1 MKFNTTIHITIG
13 HFSKLM
19 LIIGMFL
26 LSAQSKTWAQ
36 TKVYADN
43 ATEVSTDERVV
54 SLTGCGFAGAF
65 PCNGPTVVN
74 STNAEGNTT
83 DFSSLYAY
91 GGLVA
96 GAGSYEAI
104 IELDFPTT
112 VSADTWS
119 YVRID
124 TNTGLL
130 DGLLGGSLGGLV
142 TGLLDATLL
151 GNQEIVIDARLN
163 NSSVLSRSSEA
174 GFDTNTVRLVEDAS
188 GFTYIAIRPSST
200 YNNIRITHK
209 KSALVDLGGEK
220 ELKVYSAFYFDSI
233 GGECGRPFATSFD
246 GDGGIGISLLDV
258 QNQNLNNAIDTDLNT
273 YSSLQSGSIV
283 DLSVASSLQ
292 QNFYFSSPGSDDNTL
307 NIKIALGS
315 SGLASVDLISG
326 IQVLLYD
333 EDDALIYTRSLQSG
347 LLNDAAALGLLDNG
361 DPITV
366 TFAPGI
372 AFSRAVVK
380 LNSLLG
386 VDVIGDGI
394 KIYDVQRY
402 DEDVTGC
409 DNPLIA
415 ALPTATTGPLETPS
429 CAATLLDFENVD
441 FPSYAVDGNNES
453 YAVLNADAGNLL
465 TNSAS
470 AGYVKMDLG
479 SVAADQITYVRI
491 GYDEDVLDRLLGG
504 TLGQLVGDLANDLLL
519 GNQYIQV
526 QAYDAGGTEILD
538 LNSGDFF
545 GGVNGN
551 ATGNVTVVED
561 NIGRPY
567 LAIKP
572 SVAYSS
578 IQITNHVTAVL
589 PTGKESALH
598 VYNACFE
605 TGIDPCFAANFTSYT
620 GSGVSLSLAELS
632 AAGVTNPYRAINE
645 NSSDYSEINLGV
657 AGVAATVYQSV
668 YFSQPSQAGDHVKVR
683 MSLEPTSLLSLDI
696 LGTYKIK
703 FYNGI
708 TQVGPDY
715 NLQSGLI
722 NNIDLLGLFV
732 AGGSVTLDFESPGIF
747 DRIDVGLES
756 LVSVGTTAPP
766 MRLHEVS
773 RYGDACPIV
782 ITPSPFEESLCLSK
796 IVDSQNAN
804 ELQNLTDEDFDS
816 YATLNSGAGFLFGSN
831 QFEGFVEMGYDI
843 AVDAGVTSYVR
854 IDFDT
859 TILDGLL
866 SGSLGNVVSG
876 LLDGLVL
883 GDHYFQVDVKN
894 NTYDGN
900 GDVTSSTTIASA
912 SSNQASVGGNDMI
925 RVVQDAVG
933 RYYIAV
939 TPNQAYNA
947 IRITDITN
955 SALGLLIEPNSMNVY
970 GMCTEISEDR
980 CLDAFATSYEYSGL
994 NLSVNDVSG
1003 AGVTNPSYA
1012 IDDNTQH
1019 YSEISNGTL
1028 AVGTSTKQWIFFNTV
1043 SNSTDIAVI
1052 NFKTGGGVIDLD
1064 VLGGLQIKA
1073 YLGNTE
1079 VAMFDFGDGII
1090 NGLNVINLLN
1100 NGNTVSLNFRP
1111 GVDFDRISVGIETLV
1126 GVSVFPPV
1134 HLYGVNKLCNS
1145 SFLITNPMI
1154 YQKVD

>member
-1 MKFNTTIHITIG
+1 MKFNNTIYNNLG
-13 HFSKLM
+13 QFAKLM
-19 LIIGMFL
+19 LFMGVL
-26 LSAQSKTWAQ
+26 LLTSQHQTWAQ
-36 TKVYADN
+36 TKVLVDN
-43 ATEVSTDERVV
+43 VSAISPNDKVGG
-54 SLTGCGFAGAF
+54 LFG
-65 PCNGPTVVN
+65 PYNMPTVIDPN
-74 STNAEGNTT
+74 NTLV
-83 DFSSLYAY
+83 DDDNYARLLASP
-91 GGLVA
+91 GLVA
-96 GAGSYEAI
+96 GIASYDGF
-104 IELDFPTT
+104 IELEFPAT
-112 VSADTWS
+112 VPANTWS
-119 YVRID
+119 YVRMEGD
-124 TNTGLL
+124 ASLF
-130 DGLLGGSLGGLV
+130 DALLGGSLGNLV
-142 TGLLDATLL
+142 GGLLGVVLT
-151 GNQEIVIDARLN
+151 GEQVITIDARMG
-163 NSSVLSRSSEA
+163 STSVLSRSS
-174 GFDTNTVRLVEDAS
+174 TS
-188 GFTYIAIRPSST
+188 GFTEDDVRFIQDALGNNYLAIRPNQA
-200 YNNIRITHK
+200 YDRLRINNDIG
-209 KSALVDLGGEK
+209 SLVGVGNEV
-220 ELKVYSAFYFDSI
+220 ELDVYSAFYFDSV

-292 QNFYFSSPGSDDNTL
+292 QSFYFSSPGSDDNTL

-347 LLNDAAALGLLDNG
+347 LLNDASALGLLDNG

-415 ALPTATTGPLETPS
+415 ALPTATTGPLEMPS
-429 CAATLLDFENVD
+429 CAASLLDFENVD
-441 FPSYAVDGNNES
+441 FPGYAVDGNNES

-465 TNSAS
+465 TSGPS
-470 AGYVKMDLG
+470 SGFVKMDLG
-479 SVAADQITYVRI
+479 SVNAGQITYVRI
-491 GYDEDVLDRLLGG
+491 GYDDDVLDRLLGG
-504 TLGQLVGDLANDLLL
+504 TLGQLVGNLANDLLL

-526 QAYDAGGTEILD
+526 QAYDAGNTEILN
-538 LNSGDFF
+538 LTSQDFF
-545 GGVNGN
+545 GGANGN
-551 ATGNVTVVED
+551 ASGNVTLVED

-572 SVAYSS
+572 SAAYSS

-589 PTGKESALH
+589 PTGKQSALH

-605 TGIDPCFAANFTSYT
+605 TGTEPCFSANFTSYT
-620 GSGVSLSLAELS
+620 GSGISLSLAELS
-632 AAGVTNPYRAINE
+632 TAGVTNPYRAINE

-657 AGVAATVYQSV
+657 AGVAASVYQSV
-668 YFSQPSQAGDHVKVR
+668 YFSQPSQTGDHVKIR
-683 MSLEPTSLLSLDI
+683 LSLEPSALLSLDL

-703 FYNGI
+703 FYNGS

-722 NNIDLLGLFV
+722 NNIDLLGLFGS
-732 AGGSVTLDFESPGIF
+732 GGSVTLDFESPGIF
-747 DRIDVGLES
+747 DRVDVGVES
-756 LVSVGTTAPP
+756 LVAVGTTAPP
-766 MRLHEVS
+766 MRLYEVS

-782 ITPSPFEESLCLSK
+782 ITPSPFEDSLCLSK
-796 IVDSQNAN
+796 IVDSENAD

-816 YATLNSGAGFLFGSN
+816 YATLNSGAGFLLGSN
-831 QFEGFVEMGYDI
+831 QFQGFVEMGYDQDV
-843 AVDAGVTSYVR
+843 AAGVTTYVR

-859 TILDGLL
+859 SILEGLI
-866 SGSLGNVVSG
+866 SGSLGNLVSG
-876 LLDGLVL
+876 VLNGLVL

-894 NTYDGN
+894 NTYDVST

-912 SSNQASVGGNDMI
+912 SSNAASVGGNNMI
-925 RVVQDAVG
+925 RVVQDAAG

-939 TPNQAYNA
+939 TPDQAYNA
-947 IRITDITN
+947 IRITDVTN
-955 SALGLLIEPNSMNVY
+955 SALGLLAQPNTMNVY

-1043 SNSTDIAVI
+1043 SNSSDIAVI
-1052 NFKTGGGVIDLD
+1052 KFKTGGGGVDVD

-1079 VAMFDFGDGII
+1079 VAVFDFGDGII

-1100 NGNTVSLNFRP
+1100 NGDTVSLNFRP
-1111 GVDFDRISVGIETLV
+1111 GVNFDRISVGVETLV
-1126 GVSVFPPV
+1126 GVAVFPPV
-1134 HLYGVNKLCNS
+1134 HLYGVNKLCNRS
-1145 SFLITNPMI
+1145 YLITNPMI
-1154 YQKVD
+1154 YQKVN